1 MVELITFEDN
11 LGRQV
16 IIDEEGNLEI
26 TKNLDKEESKI
37 PVNPEKI
44 DATLN
49 RIRTAIKSRKSR
61 KFININRSSVK
72 VYYKDYQIYLFNSFI
87 NIFRTPI
94 SLFDDKEE
102 ISTKEVLKVFNE
114 FLKEYNDVQ

>member
-1 MVELITFEDN
+1 MDELITFEDN
-11 LGRQV
+11 LGRQL

-26 TKNLDKEESKI
+26 TKNLDKEEIKV
-37 PVNPEKI
+37 PVKTEKI
-44 DATLN
+44 NAILDK
-49 RIRTAIKSRKSR
+49 IRTAIKSKNSR

-94 SLFDDKEE
+94 SIFDDKEE
-102 ISTKEVLKVFNE
+102 ISPKEVLKMFNE
-114 FLKEYNDVQ
+114 FLKEYNDV